1 MNLPLPVPGPA
12 PASGSVVSSPAQLP
26 PVEPH
31 LAAMAVEDLTPRLRK
46 KLDAA
51 IERCAG
57 LPVTVD
63 GQTVS
68 VSWGED
74 AVVTLTPGSPGSVTD
89 PGEARCSCL
98 LAPRCLHRAA
108 VLNACPVAGVGADPD
123 LTAGREASRH
133 EGASR
138 GRSSGGE
145 NPENPEN
152 TKSRHVPNTDFTGGG
167 TAVVSGTGPA
177 GRLVTASGVS
187 TDAGSAAGDAV
198 AASDVGS
205 AGHTAVAAEA
215 LRDFD
220 PPAPTT
226 GQVAAAAGVWNAA
239 VAVLVAGVPGAGAV
253 LQAELLRAA
262 HTARL
267 AGLPRAEAAALGV
280 VRGLRAARAR
290 HDDHRLADLV
300 SALRELLL
308 TSGRLA
314 AADPD
319 PTLVGTARRAYRP
332 GGALRVYG
340 VCREP
345 VISATGYAG
354 VVTHLLA
361 EDGRWFSVADVKPG
375 GSARARGAATAAVA
389 LGTAGMNHAQ
399 LARRGLLISGA
410 TVSPGGRLGA
420 GRGVRATPVPGMS
433 WSEGPL
439 AALFARPLDE
449 VADALLSG
457 GAWSDPQTAE
467 ETERPVGCDLVIVG
481 AEGDR
486 LLARRLPAGGSGAGG
501 ACGEPVKAARKEPG
515 EAPSGGEVSRKE
527 PGGASAGWAQA
538 WEERPGGASAGRAE
552 GTAEGPL
559 VRLVP
564 ASSHPDLAHVA
575 NLRQLAS
582 LPGLRV
588 RVLGRLDP
596 GRAATLRPLA
606 VGPVPGDGPTLR
618 LPAEWLGH
626 ADFGYDHL
634 QGSHL
639 PPRDVCP
646 PWAEETTAAV
656 DPVTGSPL
664 WRVRRLVELAVS
676 GGRRAV
682 AESARGGDS
691 LTQRASLRRAGFE
704 TAAELVGVLTVE
716 ADRRSR
722 DVFGRLVD
730 ADGDRY
736 AWSWLATALHLTVT
750 ERALVQASWHDHR
763 SR

>member
-1 MNLPLPVPGPA
+1 M
-12 PASGSVVSSPAQLP
+12 
-26 PVEPH
+26 EPH
-31 LAAMAVEDLTPRLRK
+31 LAATAVEDLTPRLRK

-74 AVVTLTPGSPGSVTD
+74 AVVTLTPGSPGPVTD
-89 PGEARCSCL
+89 PGEVRCSCL

-108 VLNACPVAGVGADPD
+108 VLNACPVAGMGAGPD
-123 LTAGREASRH
+123 LISD
-133 EGASR
+133 
-138 GRSSGGE
+138 GG
-145 NPENPEN
+145 P
-152 TKSRHVPNTDFTGGG
+152 DTG
-167 TAVVSGTGPA
+167 TI
-177 GRLVTASGVS
+177 
-187 TDAGSAAGDAV
+187 V
-198 AASDVGS
+198 AAR
-205 AGHTAVAAEA
+205 A

-220 PPAPTT
+220 PPAPTA

-319 PTLVGTARRAYRP
+319 PTLVGIARRAYRP

-354 VVTHLLA
+354 VVTHLLT

-375 GSARARGAATAAVA
+375 GPARARGAATAAVA
-389 LGTAGMNHAQ
+389 LGTTGMSHAQ

-467 ETERPVGCDLVIVG
+467 EMERPVGCDLVIVG

-486 LLARRLPAGGSGAGG
+486 LLARRLPAADGSTGSGAGG
-501 ACGEPVKAARKEPG
+501 A
-515 EAPSGGEVSRKE
+515 S
-527 PGGASAGWAQA
+527 AS
-538 WEERPGGASAGRAE
+538 RAE

-564 ASSHPDLAHVA
+564 ASSHPDLAHIA

-606 VGPVPGDGPTLR
+606 VGPVPGEGPTLR

-626 ADFGYDHL
+626 ADVGYDHL

-646 PWAEETTAAV
+646 PSAEEAAAAV

-736 AWSWLATALHLTVT
+736 AWSWLAAALHLTVT
-750 ERALVQASWHDHR
+750 ERALVQASWRDHR